1 MSIAIGC
8 LLVAMVLP
16 MASAFP
22 AKLTRDFDN
31 ARPRDPDFWR
41 TGFRARA
48 HGAMANGFEAFP
60 AFAAA
65 VLVGLTQ
72 GGSPA
77 VVDALAIGFVVARLA
92 YVAAYWADRATLR
105 SALWLVGFGLTIA
118 LLLTP
123 LWAPATTT

>member
-1 MSIAIGC
+1 MPIAVWC
-8 LLVAMVLP
+8 LLAAMALP

-31 ARPRDPDFWR
+31 GRPRDPDFWR

-48 HGAMANGFEAFP
+48 QGAMANGFEAFP

-77 VVDALAIGFVVARLA
+77 AVDTLTVGFIVARLA
-92 YVAAYWADRATLR
+92 YVAAYWADRPTLR
-105 SALWLVGFGLTIA
+105 SALWLVGFGFTVA

-123 LWAPATTT
+123 LWAPSGTT